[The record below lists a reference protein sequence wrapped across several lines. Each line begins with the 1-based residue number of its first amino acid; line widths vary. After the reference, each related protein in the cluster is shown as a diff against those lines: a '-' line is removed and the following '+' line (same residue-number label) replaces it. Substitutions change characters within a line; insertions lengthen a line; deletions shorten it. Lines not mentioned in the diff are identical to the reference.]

1 MSAGTV
7 IEKIEEKAAA
17 EAAAIRGA
25 AEEKAREIG
34 AAILSEAEARAA
46 AIRRGAQEQANR
58 LIAAEKQQ
66 CGIETKISML
76 NEKRRLLKEL
86 ERASVALAAGFD
98 AEKTTALLTKL
109 AGEAVL
115 AGEVAVGIAE
125 KDAPLF
131 ADGTLLQSWSDT
143 FSRQNGK
150 TVTYHLSPEREA
162 IAGGILLYG
171 SHFDVDLSLETV
183 MASVFEAHEK
193 EIADCLFAVGS

>member
-25 AEEKAREIG
+25 AEAKAREIS
-34 AAILSEAEARAA
+34 AAILSEAEARAE
-46 AIRRGAQEQANR
+46 AIRQSAQEQANR
-58 LIAAEKQQ
+58 LLAAEKQQ
-66 CGIETKISML
+66 CGIETKISAL

-98 AEKTTALLTKL
+98 AEQTAALLTKL
-109 AGEAVL
+109 AGEAVI
-115 AGEVAVGIAE
+115 AGEVRVGIAE

-131 ADGTLLQSWSDT
+131 ADGALLQSWSDT
-143 FSRQNGK
+143 FSRKNGK
-150 TVTYHLSPEREA
+150 AVTYYLSPKREA

-183 MASVFEAHEK
+183 VASVFEVHEK
-193 EIADCLFAVGS
+193 EIANCLFAVGG